1 MSHITQKEMVLNHIK
16 KNGKIT
22 TMDAFALGITRL
34 SARIWDLKRDGVS
47 IVTQRVNYK
56 TKDGVSKHYDLYM
69 LGSQS

>member
-1 MSHITQKEMVLNHIK
+1 MTQKEMVLNHIK

-22 TMDAFALGITRL
+22 TMDAFGLGITRL
-34 SARIWDLKRDGVS
+34 SARIWDLKHDGVS

-56 TKDGVSKHYDLYM
+56 TKDGVPKHYDLYM